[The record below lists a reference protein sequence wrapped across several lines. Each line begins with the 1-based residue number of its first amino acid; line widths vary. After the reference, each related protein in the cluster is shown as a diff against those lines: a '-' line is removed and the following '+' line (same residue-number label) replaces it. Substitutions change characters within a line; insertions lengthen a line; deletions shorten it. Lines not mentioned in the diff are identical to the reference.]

1 MSDVLDLGHLLV
13 QASFSYHIIKSISTA
28 ELVNEHGQLML
39 RLVLDGSQPSDFS
52 KLEQSPVEVLDFE
65 GKKVFCG
72 ICTNFKL
79 EQFAQYAEL
88 LVTAQTQ
95 SYLADIEPKC
105 RTFQDP
111 GKTLKDILTPVLSPY
126 GALLTFEQNPPV
138 SQMIYQQN
146 ETDWAFARRIA
157 NQFGLSLFV
166 NSKTSGFQV
175 SVGVVPFSMDSSSD
189 IPDDVIE
196 KDISALRL
204 HQQTTNP
211 QLMAFEMERR
221 GGPVAN
227 LSLGVGHCVQKNGRT
242 FIVVKSAIT
251 SAFGTVYNNV
261 TYTGMTGALPIPAQ
275 APTEDEAPVGNTD
288 VAQGRTPALHSSNV
302 ISGKVLDVSGSY
314 VKVQFDVDKDGSGGT
329 RWIPYASYLSDCVYV
344 MPDIGDTVFCYFE
357 NDGTFVCLGSK
368 HVDITRDDFLRPEEK
383 VLTSKNRMIKFK
395 GAELDITGCRSEMD
409 GKGGM
414 QLRVVLSDEEGIE
427 IAATKDVYFKADKSI
442 YIQGLV
448 QDADNPQKTQE
459 ILQEQGVQASN
470 FLSAETAG
478 SNYHTAH
485 GGAPSDPSVVEAGIE
500 AIGAVGGAIFNEIAS
515 PVNTFLSWFAPPA
528 PSGGGEGEKDENDI
542 EFEDVETQEVAIF
555 GLNCCMLQVQEC
567 YLMID
572 NANIFAQCTEFHQ
585 LGFFRG
591 RTYDLLQENTNTF
604 LDNLLDGV
612 QLALDIVG
620 IVGSLC
626 APLNVV
632 ASAANAAI
640 SFCRGDYAGAAAN
653 LLGCIPGGSALGFA
667 GKVLGKTQK
676 FKKVLVAL
684 EWFGKISDFIDNVQL
699 VVGAQDALYSIGTF
713 FSVVFSEASGQEK
726 WDATYNMLNN
736 LKGYIGPAM
745 KAADALK
752 PKSGDAPDG
761 PENRPTDDGDSDGAG
776 TKKPQPPDTD
786 APEVPQEKQS
796 SCGDPIDMVTGSQRI
811 RNTDFIVK
819 EIGEDFRLVRVY
831 ESCYENKGGILGS
844 RWFLNIETRVWVDG
858 EAATVVLPDMHLEH
872 FDRTEDGNWRN
883 NKTGNGTYQLKETDA
898 GFCLH
903 MVKERKQYQYDA
915 AGNLLMIT
923 DRNNNRVW
931 LRYLGSTL
939 QRMEFSSGQVLEFAY
954 EQGKL
959 ASITDV
965 IGRKICYTYDGE
977 LLTSARL
984 ADEGTIHYAY
994 TPEGWLT
1001 SVIDQNGNQYVR
1013 NEYDFSGR
1021 VTRQFLATG
1030 EEFVVLYD
1038 DSNRTTIFQTV
1049 GKDDRTFFHY
1059 NNDGLVERTVY
1070 PDGTSEDVRFD
1081 ENQNVIWERDRN
1093 GGELHRVYDED
1104 SQLLEERL
1112 PNGLVVN
1119 YAYDESGNL
1128 IRQWDNSGR
1137 DTSYSYDKYGNRTE
1151 MRVVLG
1157 GNQYSVYQFLY
1168 DTHGRVSEII
1178 DPNGNT
1184 LRYSYEGMSPDPA
1197 VVTLSD
1203 GRTIQY
1209 SYDRAGRCMSVRNE
1223 FGERRYSYNNLDFM
1237 CLMIDPMGHHTSWE
1251 FDRLGN
1257 LIRFLM
1263 PNQYDHAS
1271 DDQMG
1276 THYHYDAMD
1285 KLVAT
1290 VDAVGSVLA
1299 TPRDLYGNIHKEI
1312 NPNTYDPITRD
1323 GEGIVYD
1330 YDAEDRR
1337 IRIRYPDG
1345 GVERIFYDANGN
1357 IIKKV
1362 QPTDYDPVA
1371 DDGPGYTY
1379 EYDEVN
1385 RLVQITAPNGVVE
1398 KRYVYNLRGDIV
1410 KLIDAAGYLAGDS
1423 DETRIG
1429 TLYRYNPAGWLMEKR
1444 EPVDK
1449 GSDGTIRYR
1458 LTEYRHDRAGNVIEE
1473 RRYQDS
1479 QTAES
1484 AAGPVLSIFFAYDK
1498 NNRLVQVSDSTGA
1511 AVEYGYNSIN
1521 QRTKEKRRL
1530 SDGLYQIFLWKYDA
1544 AGRMV
1549 EQSSS
1554 IDRPDGGQGFAT
1566 TTYSYDKSGNITR
1579 IQTAT
1584 GGEILREYDAVD
1596 RLIAET
1602 HREKASG
1609 IHNRTL
1615 FSYDK
1620 AGNLVGITDSLGRQT
1635 VIEYDLLNREI
1646 RRIEKDGSVTRSFYD
1661 GNGRLSKVV
1670 RPNQYNAQADDGAGY
1685 QYTYDH
1691 RGQVLTVIGPDGHV
1705 LQTNTY
1711 DADGRLLQ
1719 QLDGLQSGAEFHY
1732 DLAGNRVKIKT
1743 SGGATQE
1750 LEYDARGNIVGV
1762 VDGNQNR
1769 TTYRLDNWGRIIGI
1783 VKADG
1788 STEFYSYDCA
1798 GNMVSSTDG
1807 EGHTTLYEYGRAGK
1821 LTAIQDP
1828 TGERELYSY
1837 DAEGRL
1843 VRKTDRNGV
1852 TVEFGY
1858 NLYGAPLFKKVKDGA
1873 LGDFYEYTPEGLLK
1887 CAISAGMRY
1896 VYEYDALDRMIRKS
1910 ASGRTLLALAYDG
1923 NGNKIRQTDVA
1934 GKVTE
1939 FVYSPLDLLTEVWD
1953 DGHRLAAYEYNA
1965 DGTIRAESHGPIQ
1978 RQFQYDLDKNLTGLL
1993 VQSGGELLAENQYLY
2008 DGNGN
2013 RTLKR
2018 QLGGDTLYHYD
2029 PLNQLKK
2036 VEYPS
2041 YTEELFYD
2049 KAGNRTRRIASGVEE
2064 LYQYDPRNRLTAFT
2078 KGGVTTMFQYD
2089 HAGNLLADDKAR
2101 YSYDAFNRTEK
2112 VETFDGHIQLNRYDA
2127 EGLRYEMEENGN
2139 LVQFIFNQNRE
2150 VVTEE
2155 DTSSLN
2161 RLIRGTEL
2169 IAASSSADS
2178 ARTYYHYV
2186 SDEMGSTTHIV
2197 DEAGAVQ
2204 NRYEYDAWGNITAQ
2218 EEAVSNRFKFTGQQ
2232 WDPVT
2237 QQYYLRARFYN
2248 PVIAK
2253 FTQEDTYR
2261 GDGLNLYVYCANNP
2275 VFYEDPSG
2283 FRKSK
2288 CYKDAYEKYVYILTQ
2303 QYIDKGYSEKKAK
2316 KLAKKNHKDEIRTA
2330 ANAIVEENRRGS
2342 VWKDG
2347 SQFPDRTLNAQM
2359 EAQYV
2364 AAVMNRLEYYG
2375 KIEPKM
2381 YGAVT
2386 VLTHSDGSVSV
2397 GFSTEHLEAYAENTN
2412 VAYVLHKE
2420 LIRLNNERH
2429 AQGVNYSKEYA
2440 VSGIG
2445 MPLNRLD
2452 NCPGAALQLNRCAEP
2467 KAMETAHSNKY
2478 AITGGDTVW
2487 RGGPN
2492 EKGEIPHSTDEFR
2505 DPRLIYVYAQMEP
2518 CTQCQHNVT
2527 NYYEYA
2533 TES

>member
-1 MSDVLDLGHLLV
+1 M
-13 QASFSYHIIKSISTA
+13 
-28 ELVNEHGQLML
+28 
-39 RLVLDGSQPSDFS
+39 
-52 KLEQSPVEVLDFE
+52 
-65 GKKVFCG
+65 
-72 ICTNFKL
+72 
-79 EQFAQYAEL
+79 
-88 LVTAQTQ
+88 
-95 SYLADIEPKC
+95 
-105 RTFQDP
+105 
-111 GKTLKDILTPVLSPY
+111 
-126 GALLTFEQNPPV
+126 
-138 SQMIYQQN
+138 
-146 ETDWAFARRIA
+146 
-157 NQFGLSLFV
+157 
-166 NSKTSGFQV
+166 
-175 SVGVVPFSMDSSSD
+175 
-189 IPDDVIE
+189 
-196 KDISALRL
+196 
-204 HQQTTNP
+204 
-211 QLMAFEMERR
+211 
-221 GGPVAN
+221 
-227 LSLGVGHCVQKNGRT
+227 
-242 FIVVKSAIT
+242 
-251 SAFGTVYNNV
+251 
-261 TYTGMTGALPIPAQ
+261 
-275 APTEDEAPVGNTD
+275 
-288 VAQGRTPALHSSNV
+288 
-302 ISGKVLDVSGSY
+302 
-314 VKVQFDVDKDGSGGT
+314 
-329 RWIPYASYLSDCVYV
+329 
-344 MPDIGDTVFCYFE
+344 
-357 NDGTFVCLGSK
+357 
-368 HVDITRDDFLRPEEK
+368 
-383 VLTSKNRMIKFK
+383 
-395 GAELDITGCRSEMD
+395 
-409 GKGGM
+409 
-414 QLRVVLSDEEGIE
+414 
-427 IAATKDVYFKADKSI
+427 
-442 YIQGLV
+442 
-448 QDADNPQKTQE
+448 
-459 ILQEQGVQASN
+459 
-470 FLSAETAG
+470 
-478 SNYHTAH
+478 
-485 GGAPSDPSVVEAGIE
+485 
-500 AIGAVGGAIFNEIAS
+500 
-515 PVNTFLSWFAPPA
+515 
-528 PSGGGEGEKDENDI
+528 
-542 EFEDVETQEVAIF
+542 
-555 GLNCCMLQVQEC
+555 
-567 YLMID
+567 
-572 NANIFAQCTEFHQ
+572 
-585 LGFFRG
+585 
-591 RTYDLLQENTNTF
+591 
-604 LDNLLDGV
+604 
-612 QLALDIVG
+612 
-620 IVGSLC
+620 
-626 APLNVV
+626 
-632 ASAANAAI
+632 
-640 SFCRGDYAGAAAN
+640 
-653 LLGCIPGGSALGFA
+653 
-667 GKVLGKTQK
+667 
-676 FKKVLVAL
+676 
-684 EWFGKISDFIDNVQL
+684 
-699 VVGAQDALYSIGTF
+699 
-713 FSVVFSEASGQEK
+713 
-726 WDATYNMLNN
+726 
-736 LKGYIGPAM
+736 
-745 KAADALK
+745 
-752 PKSGDAPDG
+752 
-761 PENRPTDDGDSDGAG
+761 
-776 TKKPQPPDTD
+776 
-786 APEVPQEKQS
+786 
-796 SCGDPIDMVTGSQRI
+796 
-811 RNTDFIVK
+811 
-819 EIGEDFRLVRVY
+819 
-831 ESCYENKGGILGS
+831 
-844 RWFLNIETRVWVDG
+844 
-858 EAATVVLPDMHLEH
+858 
-872 FDRTEDGNWRN
+872 
-883 NKTGNGTYQLKETDA
+883 
-898 GFCLH
+898 
-903 MVKERKQYQYDA
+903 
-915 AGNLLMIT
+915 
-923 DRNNNRVW
+923 
-931 LRYLGSTL
+931 
-939 QRMEFSSGQVLEFAY
+939 
-954 EQGKL
+954 
-959 ASITDV
+959 
-965 IGRKICYTYDGE
+965 
-977 LLTSARL
+977 
-984 ADEGTIHYAY
+984 
-994 TPEGWLT
+994 
-1001 SVIDQNGNQYVR
+1001 
-1013 NEYDFSGR
+1013 
-1021 VTRQFLATG
+1021 
-1030 EEFVVLYD
+1030 
-1038 DSNRTTIFQTV
+1038 
-1049 GKDDRTFFHY
+1049 
-1059 NNDGLVERTVY
+1059 
-1070 PDGTSEDVRFD
+1070 
-1081 ENQNVIWERDRN
+1081 
-1093 GGELHRVYDED
+1093 
-1104 SQLLEERL
+1104 
-1112 PNGLVVN
+1112 
-1119 YAYDESGNL
+1119 
-1128 IRQWDNSGR
+1128 
-1137 DTSYSYDKYGNRTE
+1137 
-1151 MRVVLG
+1151 
-1157 GNQYSVYQFLY
+1157 
-1168 DTHGRVSEII
+1168 
-1178 DPNGNT
+1178 
-1184 LRYSYEGMSPDPA
+1184 
-1197 VVTLSD
+1197 
-1203 GRTIQY
+1203 
-1209 SYDRAGRCMSVRNE
+1209 
-1223 FGERRYSYNNLDFM
+1223 
-1237 CLMIDPMGHHTSWE
+1237 
-1251 FDRLGN
+1251 
-1257 LIRFLM
+1257 
-1263 PNQYDHAS
+1263 
-1271 DDQMG
+1271 
-1276 THYHYDAMD
+1276 
-1285 KLVAT
+1285 
-1290 VDAVGSVLA
+1290 
-1299 TPRDLYGNIHKEI
+1299 
-1312 NPNTYDPITRD
+1312 
-1323 GEGIVYD
+1323 
-1330 YDAEDRR
+1330 
-1337 IRIRYPDG
+1337 
-1345 GVERIFYDANGN
+1345 
-1357 IIKKV
+1357 
-1362 QPTDYDPVA
+1362 
-1371 DDGPGYTY
+1371 
-1379 EYDEVN
+1379 
-1385 RLVQITAPNGVVE
+1385 
-1398 KRYVYNLRGDIV
+1398 
-1410 KLIDAAGYLAGDS
+1410 
-1423 DETRIG
+1423 
-1429 TLYRYNPAGWLMEKR
+1429 
-1444 EPVDK
+1444 
-1449 GSDGTIRYR
+1449 
-1458 LTEYRHDRAGNVIEE
+1458 
-1473 RRYQDS
+1473 
-1479 QTAES
+1479 
-1484 AAGPVLSIFFAYDK
+1484 
-1498 NNRLVQVSDSTGA
+1498 
-1511 AVEYGYNSIN
+1511 
-1521 QRTKEKRRL
+1521 
-1530 SDGLYQIFLWKYDA
+1530 
-1544 AGRMV
+1544 
-1549 EQSSS
+1549 
-1554 IDRPDGGQGFAT
+1554 
-1566 TTYSYDKSGNITR
+1566 
-1579 IQTAT
+1579 
-1584 GGEILREYDAVD
+1584 
-1596 RLIAET
+1596 
-1602 HREKASG
+1602 
-1609 IHNRTL
+1609 
-1615 FSYDK
+1615 
-1620 AGNLVGITDSLGRQT
+1620 GITDSLGRRT

-1685 QYTYDH
+1685 QYTYNH
-1691 RGQVLTVIGPDGHV
+1691 RGQVLTVVGPDGHV

-1719 QLDGLQSGAEFHY
+1719 HLDGLQSGAEFCY
-1732 DLAGNRVKIKT
+1732 DLAGDRVKIQT
-1743 SGGATQE
+1743 RGGAAQE

-1769 TTYRLDNWGRIIGI
+1769 TTYRLDSWGRIIGI
-1783 VKADG
+1783 AKADG

-1828 TGERELYSY
+1828 TGERELYGY

-1896 VYEYDALDRMIRKS
+1896 AYEYDALDRMIRKS

>member
-1 MSDVLDLGHLLV
+1 
-13 QASFSYHIIKSISTA
+13 
-28 ELVNEHGQLML
+28 
-39 RLVLDGSQPSDFS
+39 
-52 KLEQSPVEVLDFE
+52 
-65 GKKVFCG
+65 
-72 ICTNFKL
+72 
-79 EQFAQYAEL
+79 
-88 LVTAQTQ
+88 
-95 SYLADIEPKC
+95 
-105 RTFQDP
+105 
-111 GKTLKDILTPVLSPY
+111 
-126 GALLTFEQNPPV
+126 
-138 SQMIYQQN
+138 
-146 ETDWAFARRIA
+146 
-157 NQFGLSLFV
+157 
-166 NSKTSGFQV
+166 
-175 SVGVVPFSMDSSSD
+175 
-189 IPDDVIE
+189 
-196 KDISALRL
+196 
-204 HQQTTNP
+204 
-211 QLMAFEMERR
+211 
-221 GGPVAN
+221 
-227 LSLGVGHCVQKNGRT
+227 
-242 FIVVKSAIT
+242 
-251 SAFGTVYNNV
+251 
-261 TYTGMTGALPIPAQ
+261 
-275 APTEDEAPVGNTD
+275 
-288 VAQGRTPALHSSNV
+288 
-302 ISGKVLDVSGSY
+302 
-314 VKVQFDVDKDGSGGT
+314 
-329 RWIPYASYLSDCVYV
+329 
-344 MPDIGDTVFCYFE
+344 
-357 NDGTFVCLGSK
+357 
-368 HVDITRDDFLRPEEK
+368 
-383 VLTSKNRMIKFK
+383 
-395 GAELDITGCRSEMD
+395 
-409 GKGGM
+409 
-414 QLRVVLSDEEGIE
+414 
-427 IAATKDVYFKADKSI
+427 
-442 YIQGLV
+442 
-448 QDADNPQKTQE
+448 
-459 ILQEQGVQASN
+459 
-470 FLSAETAG
+470 
-478 SNYHTAH
+478 
-485 GGAPSDPSVVEAGIE
+485 
-500 AIGAVGGAIFNEIAS
+500 
-515 PVNTFLSWFAPPA
+515 
-528 PSGGGEGEKDENDI
+528 
-542 EFEDVETQEVAIF
+542 
-555 GLNCCMLQVQEC
+555 
-567 YLMID
+567 
-572 NANIFAQCTEFHQ
+572 
-585 LGFFRG
+585 
-591 RTYDLLQENTNTF
+591 
-604 LDNLLDGV
+604 
-612 QLALDIVG
+612 
-620 IVGSLC
+620 
-626 APLNVV
+626 
-632 ASAANAAI
+632 
-640 SFCRGDYAGAAAN
+640 
-653 LLGCIPGGSALGFA
+653 
-667 GKVLGKTQK
+667 
-676 FKKVLVAL
+676 
-684 EWFGKISDFIDNVQL
+684 
-699 VVGAQDALYSIGTF
+699 
-713 FSVVFSEASGQEK
+713 
-726 WDATYNMLNN
+726 
-736 LKGYIGPAM
+736 
-745 KAADALK
+745 
-752 PKSGDAPDG
+752 
-761 PENRPTDDGDSDGAG
+761 
-776 TKKPQPPDTD
+776 
-786 APEVPQEKQS
+786 
-796 SCGDPIDMVTGSQRI
+796 
-811 RNTDFIVK
+811 
-819 EIGEDFRLVRVY
+819 
-831 ESCYENKGGILGS
+831 
-844 RWFLNIETRVWVDG
+844 
-858 EAATVVLPDMHLEH
+858 
-872 FDRTEDGNWRN
+872 
-883 NKTGNGTYQLKETDA
+883 
-898 GFCLH
+898 
-903 MVKERKQYQYDA
+903 
-915 AGNLLMIT
+915 
-923 DRNNNRVW
+923 
-931 LRYLGSTL
+931 
-939 QRMEFSSGQVLEFAY
+939 
-954 EQGKL
+954 
-959 ASITDV
+959 
-965 IGRKICYTYDGE
+965 
-977 LLTSARL
+977 
-984 ADEGTIHYAY
+984 
-994 TPEGWLT
+994 
-1001 SVIDQNGNQYVR
+1001 
-1013 NEYDFSGR
+1013 
-1021 VTRQFLATG
+1021 
-1030 EEFVVLYD
+1030 
-1038 DSNRTTIFQTV
+1038 
-1049 GKDDRTFFHY
+1049 
-1059 NNDGLVERTVY
+1059 
-1070 PDGTSEDVRFD
+1070 
-1081 ENQNVIWERDRN
+1081 
-1093 GGELHRVYDED
+1093 
-1104 SQLLEERL
+1104 
-1112 PNGLVVN
+1112 
-1119 YAYDESGNL
+1119 
-1128 IRQWDNSGR
+1128 
-1137 DTSYSYDKYGNRTE
+1137 
-1151 MRVVLG
+1151 
-1157 GNQYSVYQFLY
+1157 
-1168 DTHGRVSEII
+1168 
-1178 DPNGNT
+1178 
-1184 LRYSYEGMSPDPA
+1184 
-1197 VVTLSD
+1197 
-1203 GRTIQY
+1203 
-1209 SYDRAGRCMSVRNE
+1209 
-1223 FGERRYSYNNLDFM
+1223 
-1237 CLMIDPMGHHTSWE
+1237 
-1251 FDRLGN
+1251 
-1257 LIRFLM
+1257 
-1263 PNQYDHAS
+1263 
-1271 DDQMG
+1271 
-1276 THYHYDAMD
+1276 
-1285 KLVAT
+1285 
-1290 VDAVGSVLA
+1290 
-1299 TPRDLYGNIHKEI
+1299 
-1312 NPNTYDPITRD
+1312 
-1323 GEGIVYD
+1323 
-1330 YDAEDRR
+1330 
-1337 IRIRYPDG
+1337 
-1345 GVERIFYDANGN
+1345 
-1357 IIKKV
+1357 
-1362 QPTDYDPVA
+1362 
-1371 DDGPGYTY
+1371 
-1379 EYDEVN
+1379 
-1385 RLVQITAPNGVVE
+1385 
-1398 KRYVYNLRGDIV
+1398 
-1410 KLIDAAGYLAGDS
+1410 
-1423 DETRIG
+1423 
-1429 TLYRYNPAGWLMEKR
+1429 
-1444 EPVDK
+1444 
-1449 GSDGTIRYR
+1449 
-1458 LTEYRHDRAGNVIEE
+1458 
-1473 RRYQDS
+1473 
-1479 QTAES
+1479 
-1484 AAGPVLSIFFAYDK
+1484 
-1498 NNRLVQVSDSTGA
+1498 
-1511 AVEYGYNSIN
+1511 
-1521 QRTKEKRRL
+1521 
-1530 SDGLYQIFLWKYDA
+1530 
-1544 AGRMV
+1544 MV

-1620 AGNLVGITDSLGRQT
+1620 AGNLVGITDSLGRRT

-1685 QYTYDH
+1685 QYTYNH
-1691 RGQVLTVIGPDGHV
+1691 RGQVLTVVGPDGHV

-1719 QLDGLQSGAEFHY
+1719 HLDGLQSGAEFCY
-1732 DLAGNRVKIKT
+1732 DLAGDRVKIQT
-1743 SGGATQE
+1743 RGGAAQE

-1769 TTYRLDNWGRIIGI
+1769 TTYRLDSWGRIIGI
-1783 VKADG
+1783 AKADG

-1828 TGERELYSY
+1828 TGERELYGY

-1896 VYEYDALDRMIRKS
+1896 AYEYDALDRMIRKS